1 MHVCHERLKIRVS
14 VVQFHPWSSP
24 AAPVYETAQAFNYR
38 LNLVRM
44 TPRTVR
50 DVIGNPE
57 SWPNYRY
64 GGTRMPRLRGAKIV
78 SVRPVDPDE
87 LQVTIEAHGQTLAS
101 TFVLED
107 RDLRLRV
114 QALLVPGTELT
125 AALDQEL

>member
-1 MHVCHERLKIRVS
+1 
-14 VVQFHPWSSP
+14 
-24 AAPVYETAQAFNYR
+24 
-38 LNLVRM
+38 M

-50 DVIGNPE
+50 DAIGDPE

-64 GGTRMPRLRGAKIV
+64 GGSRMPTLRGAKIV

-114 QALLVPGTELT
+114 LALLVPGVELA
-125 AALDQEL
+125 AALDREL

>member
-1 MHVCHERLKIRVS
+1 
-14 VVQFHPWSSP
+14 
-24 AAPVYETAQAFNYR
+24 
-38 LNLVRM
+38 M

-50 DVIGNPE
+50 DVLGDPQ

-64 GGTRMPRLRGAKIV
+64 GGARMPQLRGAKIR

-87 LQVTIEAHGQTLAS
+87 LQVTIEVHGQSLAS

-114 QALLVPGTELT
+114 LDLLVPGTEL
-125 AALDQEL
+125 AVALDQEL

>member
-1 MHVCHERLKIRVS
+1 M
-14 VVQFHPWSSP
+14 
-24 AAPVYETAQAFNYR
+24 A
-38 LNLVRM
+38 
-44 TPRTVR
+44 PRTVR
-50 DVIGNPE
+50 DVIGDPE

-64 GGTRMPRLRGAKIV
+64 GGARMPPLRGAKIR

-114 QALLVPGTELT
+114 LELLVPGTEVT
-125 AALDQEL
+125 AALDEEL